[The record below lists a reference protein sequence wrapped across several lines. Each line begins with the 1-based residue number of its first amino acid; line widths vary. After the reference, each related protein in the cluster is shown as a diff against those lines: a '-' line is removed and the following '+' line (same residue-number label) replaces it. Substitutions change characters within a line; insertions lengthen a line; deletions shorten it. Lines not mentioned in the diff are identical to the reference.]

1 MTTTTD
7 IKDAAVVKFDFES
20 FRRALEDWSCNDLYQ
35 LRRLLEGIIE
45 QKIGEEFDGVSGNL
59 D

>member
-1 MTTTTD
+1 MATID

-20 FRRALEDWSCNDLYQ
+20 YRRVLENWSCNDLYQ
-35 LRRLLEGIIE
+35 FRRLLDYIIK